1 MEPNEHDSSSTSDG
15 VFYSSTE
22 SANLHWYCYWSSQIG
37 YPGSW
42 HPQMTSSGSG
52 HWNYYHLDH
61 SQSGTYSN
69 SESTSRP
76 IATLSSVSQEQANY
90 YSIGSS
96 TGHSSPHV
104 SPDSVMQTPIDQGYR
119 HQEPF
124 SSSWASDDIA
134 FSQAGLQSRRPSY
147 YSDPGLS
154 TNFSDNATHQALTGV
169 RPNTRP
175 SAITSSSAEEYGTD
189 RRNAP
194 SAAPSHTADSFTS
207 AEPSSSASTS
217 PVDEHADRPAIR
229 CYDHG
234 CDGRTFSSI
243 SNFRRHQRERAGQ
256 GPVCF
261 CPRCGATFYRRWTRD
276 HHVERGSCLRL
287 PRWH

>member
-1 MEPNEHDSSSTSDG
+1 MELNEHDSPPTSDG
-15 VFYSSTE
+15 VFYSSTDN
-22 SANLHWYCYWSSQIG
+22 ANLQWYHYWSSQVG
-37 YPGSW
+37 HSGLWY
-42 HPQMTSSGSG
+42 PQMIDSGSG
-52 HWNYYHLDH
+52 DWNHHPDH
-61 SQSGTYSN
+61 FQSGNYSD

-76 IATLSSVSQEQANY
+76 MMTLNSLSQEQPNY
-90 YSIGSS
+90 YGLASG
-96 TGHSSPHV
+96 TGHSSLHV
-104 SPDSVMQTPIDQGYR
+104 PPDSVLQTPIDQGYR
-119 HQEPF
+119 HHEPF
-124 SSSWASDDIA
+124 FGSWAPEVTASSNIGA
-134 FSQAGLQSRRPSY
+134 QSRRPSY
-147 YSDPGLS
+147 YSDPGLP
-154 TNFSDNATHQALTGV
+154 TNFPDNTTHQALSGV

-175 SAITSSSAEEYGTD
+175 SAITTSSADGA
-189 RRNAP
+189 NAP
-194 SAAPSHTADSFTS
+194 SAAPSHTTDSFAS
-207 AEPSSSASTS
+207 AEFSCSASTS
-217 PVDEHADRPAIR
+217 PVDEHEDRPAIR

>member
-1 MEPNEHDSSSTSDG
+1 MELNEHDSPPTNDG
-15 VFYSSTE
+15 VFYSSTD
-22 SANLHWYCYWSSQIG
+22 SASLHWYHYWSSQVG
-37 YPGSW
+37 YSGLW
-42 HPQMTSSGSG
+42 YPQTTDSGSG
-52 HWNYYHLDH
+52 HWNYHLDH
-61 SQSGTYSN
+61 IQPGNYSD
-69 SESTSRP
+69 SEPISRP
-76 IATLSSVSQEQANY
+76 IATSSSFNQEQPNY
-90 YSIGSS
+90 YGLASS

-104 SPDSVMQTPIDQGYR
+104 PSDSVLQTPIDHGY
-119 HQEPF
+119 HHHEPF
-124 SSSWASDDIA
+124 FGSWAPEVTA
-134 FSQAGLQSRRPSY
+134 FSNTGVQSRRPSY
-147 YSDPGLS
+147 YSDPGLP
-154 TNFSDNATHQALTGV
+154 TNFSDNATHQAISGV

-175 SAITSSSAEEYGTD
+175 SVITTSSAGVHDID
-189 RRNAP
+189 RTSAP
-194 SAAPSHTADSFTS
+194 SAAPSHTTDSSTS
-207 AEPSSSASTS
+207 AELPCSASTS